1 VRVLRVL
8 RRRLMR
14 NGGMHGAAAAASEP
28 EPAPANPLPQIRP
41 TMHEEASQPLV
52 EDDDDDRAE
61 PPSHQP
67 SNSSSS
73 NRARLIQLL
82 HMAARKATKEQDPW
96 KHRSIDRIPA
106 ERVRRWFY
114 NRSNDSWHSDETIV
128 KMEPAPFT
136 KGAMRSCF
144 RLKKRAVLP
153 QSASNTRFHNCNWS
167 TSALNYVAKAYMCP
181 STQQIDVSLRAK
193 AQVKNDIVLQHEAQ
207 HWATKFND
215 RDPPTRILFLRSYT
229 LEFVDRPGTPWL
241 ALERFITGR
250 DAYGAS
256 FVKHNTNSG
265 FVDVELRRVTPQV
278 FSAFSFYASHGSRTN
293 VASIHK

>member
-1 VRVLRVL
+1 
-8 RRRLMR
+8 
-14 NGGMHGAAAAASEP
+14 MHDAATETAEAASEP
-28 EPAPANPLPQIRP
+28 AQRRP
-41 TMHEEASQPLV
+41 TTILPPPKQQEEASQPV
-52 EDDDDDRAE
+52 VDDDDGEDSAE
-61 PPSHQP
+61 PPLVSASKSQP
-67 SNSSSS
+67 SSSS
-73 NRARLIQLL
+73 SSRARLIQLL

-106 ERVRRWFY
+106 ERVTRWFY
-114 NRSNDSWHSDETIV
+114 NRDSDSWHSDETIV
-128 KMEPAPFT
+128 KMEPTPFT

-153 QSASNTRFHNCNWS
+153 QSATNTRFHNCNWS

-181 STQQIDVSLRAK
+181 LTQQIDVSDSAK
-193 AQVKNDIVLQHEAQ
+193 NQVKNDIVLQHEAQ
-207 HWATKFND
+207 FWANTFND
-215 RDPPTRILFLRSYT
+215 RDPPTRILFLRSYA

-293 VASIHK
+293 FCVDS

>member
-1 VRVLRVL
+1 
-8 RRRLMR
+8 
-14 NGGMHGAAAAASEP
+14 MHDAAIETAEAASEP
-28 EPAPANPLPQIRP
+28 AQTRP
-41 TMHEEASQPLV
+41 STVLSSKQQEEASQPLV

-67 SNSSSS
+67 SNSSSGRS
-73 NRARLIQLL
+73 RLVQLL
-82 HMAARKATKEQDPW
+82 HVAARKATKEQDPW
-96 KHRSIDRIPA
+96 KHRSIDKIPA

-114 NRSNDSWHSDETIV
+114 NRDNDSWHSDETIV
-128 KMEPAPFT
+128 KIEPTPFT

-153 QSASNTRFHNCNWS
+153 QSATNTRFHNCNWS

-181 STQQIDVSLRAK
+181 LTQQIDVSDRAK

-207 HWATKFND
+207 HWAHKFND
-215 RDPPTRILFLRSYT
+215 RDPPTRILFLRSYA

-241 ALERFITGR
+241 ALERYITGR

-278 FSAFSFYASHGSRTN
+278 FSAFSFYASHGTRTN
-293 VASIHK
+293 LR